1 METRTSSLYPL
12 ATFPNRLLRQTIL
25 TVVASISSLFLQKII
40 LQKKNNK
47 KAQKNKKTKQ
57 KRKKQ
62 HQERLNQIFQLADM
76 ECLFRDTFENRV
88 FYLPFPQTDCF

>member
-40 LQKKNNK
+40 LQKKK
-47 KAQKNKKTKQ
+47 QQKSPEKQKNKTKKKKTASG
-57 KRKKQ
+57 
-62 HQERLNQIFQLADM
+62 ETESNISIG
-76 ECLFRDTFENRV
+76 
-88 FYLPFPQTDCF
+88 